1 MRRLEGCLRGNKD
14 CALCVMKL
22 VNGTFLTTQI
32 GVWESSILTYLLT
45 PWSRVLLEK
54 LTGSATSQEIPHT
67 LWNPKVHH
75 HVHKCPPFVPIL
87 SQRHPVP
94 TPSHFQKSHPI
105 VSSHLRLGLP
115 NGLFPQVSPPEPC
128 AHLSPHPY
136 APHAPPISFFSILPP
151 AQYWV
156 RSKDP

>member
-32 GVWESSILTYLLT
+32 GVWESSILTYVLT

-87 SQRHPVP
+87 SQLHPVS
-94 TPSHFQKSHPI
+94 TLSHFPKIHLNIILPSTYESPQWSLSLTFPTRTLCTSLPSPI
-105 VSSHLRLGLP
+105 P
-115 NGLFPQVSPPEPC
+115 ATCP
-128 AHLSPHPY
+128 AHL
-136 APHAPPISFFSILPP
+136 ILLDFTT
-151 AQYWV
+151 
-156 RSKDP
+156 RTILGKE